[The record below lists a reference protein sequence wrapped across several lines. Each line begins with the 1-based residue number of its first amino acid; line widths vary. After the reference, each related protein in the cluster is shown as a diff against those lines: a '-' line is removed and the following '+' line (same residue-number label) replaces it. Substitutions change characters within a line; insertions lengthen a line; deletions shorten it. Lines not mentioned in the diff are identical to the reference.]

1 MGRMLGSGIS
11 ASCLPYSHKSHAITE
26 LSVEEV
32 KKLVIKFA
40 KQGHTE
46 SQIGVILR
54 DSYCVPQ
61 VRFLT
66 G

>member
-11 ASCLPYSHKSHAITE
+11 ASCLPYSHKNLAISE

-40 KQGHTE
+40 K
-46 SQIGVILR
+46 
-54 DSYCVPQ
+54 
-61 VRFLT
+61 
-66 G
+66 

>member
-11 ASCLPYSHKSHAITE
+11 ASCLPYSHKNLPITD
-26 LSVEEV
+26 LSVEDV
-32 KKLVIKFA
+32 KKLVFKFA

-54 DSYCVPQ
+54 DNYSVP
-61 VRFLT
+61 
-66 G
+66 

>member
-11 ASCLPYSHKSHAITE
+11 ASCLPYSHKGLANVELNTE
-26 LSVEEV
+26 DV
-32 KKLVIKFA
+32 KKLVMKFA

-54 DSYCVPQ
+54 DSYSIP
-61 VRFLT
+61 
-66 G
+66 

>member
-11 ASCLPYSHKSHAITE
+11 ASCLPYSHKNISSTD
-26 LSVEEV
+26 LTVEEV
-32 KKLVIKFA
+32 KKLVLKFA

-54 DSYCVPQ
+54 DTYAIP
-61 VRFLT
+61 
-66 G
+66 